1 MDAMRTFALWVD
13 RIMLRKIYWLVI
25 GIGWLLGWQSLT
37 AQDVQ
42 YSQFY
47 SAPLYLNPALT
58 GASELTRVGVN
69 YRNQWPGLDHS
80 FNSYSAYIDHYI
92 FDYNS
97 GIGLIFNGNQE
108 TLANLSTNEI
118 GLNYAYRL
126 RLSDEFFFRVGGQVS
141 YMQRDAFFSDLVF
154 GSMIDIVNGNVGV
167 ITDELNGVPLDSRY
181 SFMDYAVGGL
191 FYNEKFWL
199 GGAVHHIGEPNTS
212 FVEDQISVLPRKISF
227 QGGYKVNLSPGGRDF
242 FTHMYQERSISFA
255 FNYKQQAPFSQL
267 DVGTQLYLHPLVLG
281 VWYRGLPTKNSLPNN
296 EAVIALVGISLESG
310 LDIGYSYDYTV
321 SKLNQRNSGGAH
333 EISIRYTFLWGDP
346 RSRNQRSRVIPCFK
360 Y

>member
-1 MDAMRTFALWVD
+1 
-13 RIMLRKIYWLVI
+13 MLRKLTGILVVLS
-25 GIGWLLGWQSLT
+25 GLLSGTHLS

-47 SAPLYLNPALT
+47 AAPLYLNPALT

-108 TLANLSTNEI
+108 SMANLSTNEI
-118 GLNYAYRL
+118 GLSYSYRL
-126 RLSDEFFFRVGGQVS
+126 RLSEKFFFRVGGQVS

-154 GSMIDIVNGNVGV
+154 GSMIDIVNGSVGG
-167 ITDELNGVPLDSRY
+167 ITDELNGIPLDSRY
-181 SFMDYAVGGL
+181 SFMDYAVGGM
-191 FYNEKFWL
+191 FYNDKFWL
-199 GGAVHHIGEPNTS
+199 GGSAHHLTEPNVS
-212 FVEDQISVLPRKISF
+212 FVDDQTSVLPMKISL
-227 QGGYKVNLSPGGRDF
+227 QGGYKIDLAPGRRDY
-242 FTHMYQERSISFA
+242 FTHNYQERSLAFA
-255 FNYKQQAPFSQL
+255 FNYKQQDPFSQL
-267 DVGTQLYLHPLVLG
+267 DVGAQLFLQPLVLG
-281 VWYRGLPTKNSLPNN
+281 LWYRGLPMKNSLPNN
-296 EAVIALVGISLESG
+296 EAFIALVGVALDTG
-310 LDIGYSYDYTV
+310 LDIGYSYDVTT
-321 SKLNQRNSGGAH
+321 SKLGQKNSGGAH

-346 RSRNQRSRVIPCFK
+346 RSRNQRSRIIPCFR

>member
-1 MDAMRTFALWVD
+1 
-13 RIMLRKIYWLVI
+13 MLRKLTGILVV
-25 GIGWLLGWQSLT
+25 LLGLLSGRHLS

-47 SAPLYLNPALT
+47 AAPLYLNPALT

-108 TLANLSTNEI
+108 SMANLSTNEI
-118 GLNYAYRL
+118 GLSYSYRL
-126 RLSDEFFFRVGGQVS
+126 RLSEKFFFRVGGQVS

-154 GSMIDIVNGNVGV
+154 GSMIDIVNGSVGG
-167 ITDELNGVPLDSRY
+167 ITDELNGIPLDSRY
-181 SFMDYAVGGL
+181 SFMDYAVGGM
-191 FYNEKFWL
+191 FYNDKFWL
-199 GGAVHHIGEPNTS
+199 GGSAHHLTEPNVS
-212 FVEDQISVLPRKISF
+212 FVDDQTSVLPMKLSL
-227 QGGYKVNLSPGGRDF
+227 QGGYKIDLAPGRRDY
-242 FTHMYQERSISFA
+242 FTHNYQERSLAFA
-255 FNYKQQAPFSQL
+255 FNYKQQEPFSQL
-267 DVGTQLYLHPLVLG
+267 DVGAQLFLQPLVLG
-281 VWYRGLPTKNSLPNN
+281 LWYRGLPMKNSLPNN
-296 EAVIALVGISLESG
+296 EAFIALVGVALDTG
-310 LDIGYSYDYTV
+310 LDIGYSYDVTT
-321 SKLNQRNSGGAH
+321 SKLGQKNSGGAH

-346 RSRNQRSRVIPCFK
+346 GSRNQRSRIIPCFR

>member
-1 MDAMRTFALWVD
+1 
-13 RIMLRKIYWLVI
+13 MLKKIL
-25 GIGWLLGWQSLT
+25 GIGLLIFGLLASTCLK

-58 GASELTRVGVN
+58 GASELTRVGMN

-108 TLANLSTNEI
+108 SLANLSTNEV
-118 GLNYAYRL
+118 GLSYAYRL
-126 RLSDEFFFRVGGQVS
+126 QISEDLYFRIGAQASFV
-141 YMQRDAFFSDLVF
+141 QRDAFFSDLVF

-181 SFMDYAVGGL
+181 SFMDYAAGGM
-191 FYNEKFWL
+191 FYGNNFWF
-199 GGAVHHIGEPNTS
+199 GGALHHISEPNTS
-212 FVEDQISVLPRKISF
+212 FVQDQISVLPQKFSL
-227 QGGYKVNLSPGGRDF
+227 QGGYKINLAPGGRDF
-242 FTHMYQERSISFA
+242 FTHLYQERSLSFA
-255 FNYKQQAPFSQL
+255 FNYKQQAPFNQL
-267 DVGTQLYLHPLVLG
+267 DIGTQLYLHPLVLG
-281 VWYRGLPTKNSLPNN
+281 LWYRGLPTKYSLPNN
-296 EAVIALVGISLESG
+296 ESIIGLVGVSLESG
-310 LDIGYSYDYTV
+310 LDIGYSYDFTV

>member
-1 MDAMRTFALWVD
+1 
-13 RIMLRKIYWLVI
+13 MLRKFYWTLLLTM
-25 GIGWLLGWQSLT
+25 WLLGNTVLV

-47 SAPLYLNPALT
+47 AAPLYLNPALT
-58 GASELTRVGVN
+58 GASELTRVGIN

-118 GLNYAYRL
+118 GLSYSYRL
-126 RLSDEFFFRVGGQVS
+126 KLSEEFYFRLGAQAS

-154 GSMIDIVNGNVGV
+154 GSMIDIVNGTVGG
-167 ITDELNGVPLDSRY
+167 ITDELNGIPLDSRH
-181 SFMDYAVGGL
+181 SFVTYAVGGM
-191 FYNEKFWL
+191 FYGEKFWL
-199 GGAVHHIGEPNTS
+199 GGSAHHLTEPNIS
-212 FVEDQISVLPRKISF
+212 FVNDKSSILPMKLSI
-227 QGGYKVNLSPGGRDF
+227 QGGYKVNLSPGGRDY
-242 FTHMYQERSISFA
+242 FTHSYQERSLSFA
-255 FNYKQQAPFSQL
+255 FNYKEQDPFNQL
-267 DVGTQLYLHPLVLG
+267 DLGAQLYLDPLVLG
-281 VWYRGLPTKNSLPNN
+281 MWYRGLPTKNNLPNN
-296 EAVIALVGISLESG
+296 EAIIGLVGVSLESG
-310 LDIGYSYDYTV
+310 LDIGYSYDFTV

-346 RSRNQRSRVIPCFK
+346 RSRNQRSRVIPCFR

>member
-1 MDAMRTFALWVD
+1 MPNRIVGIWVL
-13 RIMLRKIYWLVI
+13 IL
-25 GIGWLLGWQSLT
+25 GLLGNTHLS

-47 SAPLYLNPALT
+47 AAPLYLNPALT

-108 TLANLSTNEI
+108 SMANLSTNEI
-118 GLNYAYRL
+118 GLSYSYRL
-126 RLSDEFFFRVGGQVS
+126 RLSDKFFFRVGGQVS

-154 GSMIDIVNGNVGV
+154 GSMIDIVNGSVGS
-167 ITDELNGVPLDSRY
+167 ITDELNGIPLDSRY
-181 SFMDYAVGGL
+181 SFVDYAVGGM
-191 FYNEKFWL
+191 FYNDKFWF
-199 GGAVHHIGEPNTS
+199 GASAHHLSEPNIS
-212 FVEDQISVLPRKISF
+212 FIDDQTSVLPMKVSL
-227 QGGYKVNLSPGGRDF
+227 QGGYKVDLVPGRRDY
-242 FTHMYQERSISFA
+242 FTHNYQERSLSFA
-255 FNYKQQAPFSQL
+255 FNYKQQDPFSQL
-267 DVGTQLYLHPLVLG
+267 DVGAQLFLQPLVLG
-281 VWYRGLPTKNSLPNN
+281 LWYRGLPTKNTLPNN
-296 EAVIALVGISLESG
+296 EAFIGLVGVALESG
-310 LDIGYSYDYTV
+310 LDIGYSYDVTT
-321 SKLNQRNSGGAH
+321 SKLGQKNSGGAH

-346 RSRNQRSRVIPCFK
+346 NSRSQRSRIIPCFR